1 VSWVFGFLLDL
12 VAILCLYL
20 LVIAL
25 KTIYQKVQKETQI
38 FLNNNDQPT
47 TLEVILNTKQIRN
60 HVFTIVLL
68 AVVLIVNFIITVIN
82 KGNQKLRIFNV
93 SSYAHLVTWIM

>member
-1 VSWVFGFLLDL
+1 MSWVFGFLLDL

-68 AVVLIVNFIITVIN
+68 AIVLIVNFIITVI
-82 KGNQKLRIFNV
+82 KGENQNLRNFNV

>member
-68 AVVLIVNFIITVIN
+68 AVVLIVNFIITVI
-82 KGNQKLRIFNV
+82 KGENQKLRIFNV

>member
-1 VSWVFGFLLDL
+1 MSWVFGFLLDL

-60 HVFTIVLL
+60 HVFTIVIL
-68 AVVLIVNFIITVIN
+68 AIVLIVNFIITVI
-82 KGNQKLRIFNV
+82 KGENQKLRIFNV

>member
-68 AVVLIVNFIITVIN
+68 AIVLIVNFIITVI
-82 KGNQKLRIFNV
+82 KGENQKLRIFNV

>member
-1 VSWVFGFLLDL
+1 MSWAFGFLLDL

-68 AVVLIVNFIITVIN
+68 AIVLIVNFIITVI
-82 KGNQKLRIFNV
+82 KGENQKLRIFNV

>member
-1 VSWVFGFLLDL
+1 MSWVFGFLLDL

-68 AVVLIVNFIITVIN
+68 AVVLIVNFIITVI
-82 KGNQKLRIFNV
+82 KGENQKLRIFNV

>member
-60 HVFTIVLL
+60 HVFTIVIL
-68 AVVLIVNFIITVIN
+68 AIVLIVNFIITVI
-82 KGNQKLRIFNV
+82 KGENQKLRIFNV